1 MANPYTLSGRQLN
14 IVSGARSPV
23 VLKDLMPP
31 KPPIR
36 QLPLPRVLFP
46 ALKQGGV

>member
-1 MANPYTLSGRQLN
+1 MANPYVLDGKELN

-23 VLKDLMPP
+23 VLKEMKPP

-46 ALKQGGV
+46 GLKQGG

>member
-1 MANPYTLSGRQLN
+1 MAHPYVSRGTVLD

-23 VLKDLMPP
+23 VLTSYKPP

-36 QLPLPRVLFP
+36 QLPLPVVFFP
-46 ALKQGGV
+46 FLKRGG

>member
-1 MANPYTLSGRQLN
+1 MANPYVMRGKELD

-23 VLKDLMPP
+23 VLPGLKPP

-36 QLPLPRVLFP
+36 QLPLPPVLFP
-46 ALKQGGV
+46 TVEEVK

>member
-1 MANPYTLSGRQLN
+1 VANPYVKRGKELD

-23 VLKDLMPP
+23 VLKDMKPP

-36 QLPLPRVLFP
+36 QLPLPTVLFP
-46 ALKQGGV
+46 GLKKGA

>member
-1 MANPYTLSGRQLN
+1 MANPYVLAGRELN
-14 IVSGARSPV
+14 IVSGAQSPV
-23 VLKDLMPP
+23 VLADYKPP

-46 ALKQGGV
+46 ALKQGG

>member
-1 MANPYTLSGRQLN
+1 MANPYIRNGRELDIISGSR
-14 IVSGARSPV
+14 APV
-23 VLKDLMPP
+23 VLKEMKPP

-46 ALKQGGV
+46 GLKQGV

>member
-1 MANPYTLSGRQLN
+1 MANPYVLRGKELD
-14 IVSGARSPV
+14 IISGARSPV
-23 VLKDLMPP
+23 VLPEIKPP

-46 ALKQGGV
+46 SIKEGE

>member
-1 MANPYTLSGRQLN
+1 MANPYVLVGGQLN

-23 VLKDLMPP
+23 VLKDLKPP

-36 QLPLPRVLFP
+36 QMPLPKTLIPGLR
-46 ALKQGGV
+46 

>member
-1 MANPYTLSGRQLN
+1 MANPYVMRGTELD

-23 VLKDLMPP
+23 VFKDYKPP

-36 QLPLPRVLFP
+36 QLPLPPVLFP
-46 ALKQGGV
+46 MIGEVK